1 MRWYVIGRLLLLTS
15 LGCRRTVPTAA
26 ENLLAYSEQF
36 ANPAWRAGNVTV
48 MEDAAIAPDKSQTA
62 ARLTETATYSW
73 HGLNQGF
80 AYISGTVVY
89 GSVSMKA
96 DQRTKARLNCANGN
110 ARFYADF
117 DLLAGTV
124 ITTGSGSGG
133 AGTGTLLAARI
144 VNQGNGWYRLQIAG
158 SVSGT
163 LTTLYF
169 DTELQTM
176 SGQSTNYYQGDR
188 TSGLYIWG
196 ASVSRQSW
204 TYVPTTAPTASAFGV
219 VTDRRLAVLTRID
232 PHRGRVAIL
241 ED

>member
-1 MRWYVIGRLLLLTS
+1 MRWYIIGGLLLLAA
-15 LGCRRTVPTAA
+15 LGCRTTATTA
-26 ENLLAYSEQF
+26 TQNLLAYAEQF
-36 ANPAWRAGNVTV
+36 ANPAWSAGNVTV
-48 MEDAAIAPDKSQTA
+48 MDDAAIAPDKSQTA

-80 AYISGTVVY
+80 KYVPGTVLFV
-89 GSVSMKA
+89 SVSMKRGE
-96 DQRTKARLNCANGN
+96 RTKARLNCANGN

-117 DLLAGTV
+117 DLVTGTV
-124 ITTGSGSGG
+124 VATGSGSN
-133 AGTGTLLAARI
+133 ASGTGTLLAADI
-144 VNQGNGWYRLQIAG
+144 VNEGNSWYRLRIKG
-158 SVSGT
+158 YVSGT
-163 LTTLYF
+163 VTTLFF

-219 VTDRRLAVLTRID
+219 VN
-232 PHRGRVAIL
+232 
-241 ED
+241 

>member
-26 ENLLAYSEQF
+26 ENLLAYPEQF
-36 ANPAWRAGNVTV
+36 ANPAWGAGNVTV

-117 DLLAGTV
+117 DLAAGTV
-124 ITTGSGSGG
+124 VTTGTGSN
-133 AGTGTLLAARI
+133 ASGTGTLLAADI
-144 VNQGNGWYRLQIAG
+144 VNEGNGWYRLRIKG
-158 SVSGT
+158 FVSGT
-163 LTTLYF
+163 VTTLYF
-169 DTELQTM
+169 DTELQTV
-176 SGQSTNYYQGDR
+176 SGESANYYQGDG

-196 ASVSRQSW
+196 ASVTRQSG
-204 TYVPTTAPTASAFGV
+204 TYVPTTAPTASAFALV
-219 VTDRRLAVLTRID
+219 K
-232 PHRGRVAIL
+232 
-241 ED
+241 